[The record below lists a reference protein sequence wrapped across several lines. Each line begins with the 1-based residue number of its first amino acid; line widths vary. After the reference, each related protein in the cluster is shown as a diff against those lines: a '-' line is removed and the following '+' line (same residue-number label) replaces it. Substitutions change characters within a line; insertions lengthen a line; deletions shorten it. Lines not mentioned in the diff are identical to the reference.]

1 MYRKESIYAV
11 GWTIAP
17 EVGFTGN
24 ETMCLYEWRTAEV
37 IVTSRFYCV
46 ACGRILSVDTEYPM
60 ESRGIEE
67 AKVSGSLSYEQSISR
82 MKDLPHIIP
91 NQVFRTGFYRNEM
104 PLGYCNCCQNGE
116 EAVEEQQEAAPT
128 AEEEHSP
135 SPEAAQEE
143 QNCFIPA
150 NTRDRFSQI
159 MLH

>member
-1 MYRKESIYAV
+1 MI
-11 GWTIAP
+11 
-17 EVGFTGN
+17 
-24 ETMCLYEWRTAEV
+24 M
-37 IVTSRFYCV
+37 TSRFYCV
-46 ACGRILSVDTEYPM
+46 ACGRILSVDTKYPM

-82 MKDLPHIIP
+82 MKDLPHIIL

-104 PLGYCNCCQNGE
+104 PLGYCLCCQKGE
-116 EAVEEQQEAAPT
+116 QAEEEHQEAAPAT
-128 AEEEHSP
+128 EEDHSEPQAEREV
-135 SPEAAQEE
+135 